1 MWDEQKGIWPLK
13 CSMSS
18 PGKNIEIDAPGI
30 EEVDEFRE
38 EKFRCEIIYMKE
50 QCKFSL
56 LGNESITET

>member
-1 MWDEQKGIWPLK
+1 
-13 CSMSS
+13 MSS

>member
-1 MWDEQKGIWPLK
+1 
-13 CSMSS
+13 MSS

-50 QCKFSL
+50 LCKFSL
-56 LGNESITET
+56 HGNKKQNRNLI